1 MAVQSQRGRI
11 IEPLRRAVSS
21 AHIGVAVREE
31 AQELRCGPPSQN
43 AGSPKR
49 SGGML
54 QRSTPAE
61 HSGGALRC
69 MGAANPRPRA
79 ETQMDS
85 TSCRQLARMRRSAP
99 LDGSAG
105 WFHWMVPL
113 HGPATWARCMGPLH
127 GSAAWVRCMGPLPPH
142 SVACK
147 PLRSNGHTLRAVS
160 AAIAPVQ
167 PLPLTVWRVSHCVVM
182 VTPCALCFGC
192 SLKLKRTPLVAT
204 ASVLCSVRHK
214 PTSGEACELVSLSP
228 SLGLPHRHQALRGP
242 RGDQVV

>member
-127 GSAAWVRCMGPLPPH
+127 GSAAWVRCMGPLHGSAAWVRCMGPLPPH

-192 SLKLKRTPLVAT
+192 SLKLKRTDLFNTELNV
-204 ASVLCSVRHK
+204 VQVRHCRR
-214 PTSGEACELVSLSP
+214 SG
-228 SLGLPHRHQALRGP
+228 H
-242 RGDQVV
+242 